1 MWGQMLK
8 KIEQRRERLGL
19 SVAEAAAKAGLSRS
33 GWHRIIKG
41 ERVPKY
47 DTLKAMA
54 NAVGLGLSLR
64 DN

>member
-1 MWGQMLK
+1 MIN
-8 KIEQRRERLGL
+8 KIEQSRERLGL
-19 SVAEAAAKAGLSRS
+19 SVAEAAGKAGLSRS

-41 ERVPKY
+41 ERIPKY

-54 NAVGLGLSLR
+54 NAVGLDLILK

>member
-1 MWGQMLK
+1 MIN
-8 KIEQRRERLGL
+8 KIEQSRERLGL
-19 SVAEAAAKAGLSRS
+19 SVAEAADKAGISRS
-33 GWHRIIKG
+33 GWHRIING

-54 NAVGLGLSLR
+54 NAVGLDLSLK

>member
-1 MWGQMLK
+1 MLN
-8 KIEQRRERLGL
+8 KIEDKRERLGL
-19 SVAEAAAKAGLSRS
+19 SVAEAAGKAGLSRS

-54 NAVGLGLSLR
+54 NAVGLDLSLK

>member
-1 MWGQMLK
+1 MIT
-8 KIEQRRERLGL
+8 KIEQSRKSIGL
-19 SVAEAAAKAGLSRS
+19 SVAEAAEKAGLSRS

-54 NAVGLGLSLR
+54 EAVGLDLILK